1 MKKKTPVKRVRVSE
15 VTLNHL
21 NEQVASLNDAIVHK
35 NDEINRFEF
44 ELNDVKTAFRVH
56 KEQGN
61 KKEPRLLTVSIDVEE
76 IARDWNIHDLSQVAP
91 EELNQLV
98 FALKR
103 LL

>member
-1 MKKKTPVKRVRVSE
+1 MKKKPPVKRVRVSE
-15 VTLNHL
+15 AMLNNL
-21 NEQVASLNDAIVHK
+21 NEQVGALNDAIVHK
-35 NDEINRFEF
+35 NDEINRLEL
-44 ELNDVKTAFRVH
+44 ELNDVKTAFRVY
-56 KEQGN
+56 KEKGN

-76 IARDWNIHDLSQVAP
+76 LARALNINDLSQVSP

>member
-1 MKKKTPVKRVRVSE
+1 MKKKTTVKRVRVSE
-15 VTLNHL
+15 TMLNDL
-21 NEQVASLNDAIVHK
+21 NEKVLSLNDAIVHK
-35 NDEINRFEF
+35 NDEINKLEF
-44 ELNDVKTAFRVH
+44 ELNDVKTAFRVY

-61 KKEPRLLTVSIDVEE
+61 KKETRLLTVSIDVEE
-76 IARDWNIHDLSQVAP
+76 IARDWNIHDLSQLAP